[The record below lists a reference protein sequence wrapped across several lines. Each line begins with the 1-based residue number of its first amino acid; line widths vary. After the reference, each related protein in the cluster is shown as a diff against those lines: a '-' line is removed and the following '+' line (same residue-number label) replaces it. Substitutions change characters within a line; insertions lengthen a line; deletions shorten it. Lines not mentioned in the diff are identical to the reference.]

1 MNSRARWIRH
11 SISVLSYSY
20 RITPYAHICARRE
33 RQCKDG
39 RIQVK
44 SIGSGS
50 GSDLAKNFGPD
61 PDPDPVLVKMSG
73 RLASWADWLLAWCML
88 NFLRPFYQVFSN
100 AWAAQNYIFQK
111 FLRPFQDEKCQ
122 NFGSGDPSDPRF
134 CRIRIRIWRK
144 NSVRIRIHQI
154 RPIAQ
159 TLKPFL

>member
-88 NFLRPFYQVFSN
+88 NFLRPFYQVFSLFHE
-100 AWAAQNYIFQK
+100 QLKIIFFSEVFKAFSRWKMSK
-111 FLRPFQDEKCQ
+111 F
-122 NFGSGDPSDPRF
+122 
-134 CRIRIRIWRK
+134 RIR
-144 NSVRIRIHQI
+144 
-154 RPIAQ
+154 RPVGS
-159 TLKPFL
+159 TFLPDPDPDLKKKFGPDPDPPDPPILTI